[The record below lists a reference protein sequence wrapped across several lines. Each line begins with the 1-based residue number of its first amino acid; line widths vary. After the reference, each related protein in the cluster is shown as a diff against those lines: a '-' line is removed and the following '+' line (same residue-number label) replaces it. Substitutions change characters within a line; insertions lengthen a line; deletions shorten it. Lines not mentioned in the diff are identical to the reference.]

1 MWWLRV
7 PRTKI
12 STLNFLQGDKRAKAL
27 QMAPVNRN
35 PRHMLFLVSILLK
48 GLFALLECAAG
59 IAIYLTPPDFLGQL
73 IHFMF
78 HNRLVADPRDPLAT
92 FLLHQLSDYD
102 VTRHAFV
109 SIYLMLH
116 GLVKIGVVAGL
127 WSEKLWAFPVGISA
141 LAIFIVYQMNRFFYT
156 HAPLLV
162 VISIF
167 DAFIILLAWREW
179 QAMKQKVA

>member
-1 MWWLRV
+1 M
-7 PRTKI
+7 
-12 STLNFLQGDKRAKAL
+12 
-27 QMAPVNRN
+27 NRN
-35 PRHMLFLVSILLK
+35 PRHILFLVSILLK
-48 GLFALLECAAG
+48 GLFALLEFAAG
-59 IAIYLTPPDFLGQL
+59 LGMYLTPPDFLAQL
-73 IHFMF
+73 IRFMF
-78 HNRLVADPRDPLAT
+78 KNQLVADRHDFIAT
-92 FLLHQLSDYD
+92 FMQHQLAEYD
-102 VTRHAFV
+102 VSHHTFV

-141 LAIFIVYQMNRFFYT
+141 LAAFIIYQLSRFSYT